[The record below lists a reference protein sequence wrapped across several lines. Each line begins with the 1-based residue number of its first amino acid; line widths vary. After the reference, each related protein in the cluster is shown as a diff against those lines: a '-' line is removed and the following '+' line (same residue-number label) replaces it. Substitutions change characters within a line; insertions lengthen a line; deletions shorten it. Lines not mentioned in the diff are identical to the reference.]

1 MTRAGKAAPLLHLGA
16 GWGVMHFYTGRI
28 EMRQCAQT
36 CLRSRHISRDASLSE
51 ATLAVQLHCVESV
64 CVGTCSPRMSRSGIQ
79 AACVQVE
86 HILAEKAT
94 LEQVDN
100 PGFVNLYGSFQDDEC
115 IYLAMEFVPGGE
127 FFSHLKSRKR

>member
-1 MTRAGKAAPLLHLGA
+1 MLD
-16 GWGVMHFYTGRI
+16 RI
-28 EMRQCAQT
+28 G
-36 CLRSRHISRDASLSE
+36 
-51 ATLAVQLHCVESV
+51 SV
-64 CVGTCSPRMSRSGIQ
+64 CIRACSVQAGRSGFEE
-79 AACVQVE
+79 ACVQVE
-86 HILAEKAT
+86 HILAEKLT